1 MMVVFLLTA
10 RLYTKNAGCIDLAR
24 RIREAC
30 TRLIPDHQKRHLMP
44 ASPTTALRFL
54 TYVVAT
60 CVALVMSWAA
70 FAHDVSP
77 GDVAR
82 IARGSGDQFSLF
94 AYLGAKH
101 MVTGLDHVLFL
112 LGVMFYL
119 DRLRNVLI
127 YATLFAVG
135 HTITL
140 ISGVL
145 SDLSVNA
152 HLVDAIIGLSV
163 AYKGFDNLGGFDRL
177 FGQRPIETIAVF
189 VFGLFHGLGLAS
201 KIQDLGLPEDGL
213 LTNLIAFNVGVE
225 GGQIAALFAI
235 VVALK
240 LLGGVRHAKWFGT
253 TINTALI
260 AAGIALMTYQLGRF
274 AGF

>member
-1 MMVVFLLTA
+1 
-10 RLYTKNAGCIDLAR
+10 
-24 RIREAC
+24 
-30 TRLIPDHQKRHLMP
+30 MP
-44 ASPTTALRFL
+44 ASRTSPAHTIALYFAVFGTL
-54 TYVVAT
+54 LLSVAT
-60 CVALVMSWAA
+60 

-82 IARGSGDQFSLF
+82 IARNGGEQFSLF
-94 AYLGAKH
+94 AFLGAKH
-101 MVTGLDHVLFL
+101 MVTGIDHVLFL

-145 SDLSVNA
+145 TELSVNA

-177 FGQRPIETIAVF
+177 FGQRPVETIAVF

-201 KIQDLGLPEDGL
+201 KIQDLGLPDDGL
-213 LTNLIAFNVGVE
+213 VTNLIAFNLGVE
-225 GGQIAALFAI
+225 GGQIAALFVI

-240 LLGGVRHAKWFGT
+240 LLGSWRHAKWFGAS
-253 TINTALI
+253 INTALI
-260 AAGIALMTYQLGRF
+260 AAGIALMTFQLGRF
-274 AGF
+274 AGY